1 MKTLLSMLVA
11 ASFLTSGVAFAAD
24 TKKPETPASGVHK
37 MHKKPMHKKAMH
49 KKVMHKKHAE
59 KAASK

>member
-37 MHKKPMHKKAMH
+37 MHKKPMHKKPMH
-49 KKVMHKKHAE
+49 KKVMKKHAE